1 MEYNFNGTLGS
12 PALSL
17 EEDGGTGH
25 VTVYV
30 PWIEV
35 VHMLDYLIDGRYVN
49 LDYQPELRNEIN
61 ELRHKM
67 DKQFEYYDRVAEMEK
82 HISERY
88 MGNRKYNF

>member
-17 EEDGGTGH
+17 EEDGGTGQ

-35 VHMLDYLIDGRYVN
+35 VHMLDYLVDGRYVN

-61 ELRHKM
+61 ELRHKIN
-67 DKQFEYYDRVAEMEK
+67 KQFEFYDRIAEMEK
-82 HISERY
+82 HYPPKRDRY
-88 MGNRKYNF
+88 EF